1 VKLPPRKA
9 VLEEVRALAPH
20 VRQLVLAVAGEPLH
34 YQAGQWLSLSLPIG
48 ERPPLTRAYSLAEP
62 ERSDGRVQLCLD
74 RVPGSQASS
83 YLFGLEPGASIDF
96 SGPYG
101 DFVLPTEL
109 TRDLFFVA
117 RFTGIVPLR
126 CMLLECDRRGFPCD
140 VTLVMGAART
150 QDLVY
155 HDELQQMARRSSK
168 LRYLA
173 TLLAPEA
180 GWTGEVGTEMSIVHR
195 LLREGTSVVPY
206 VCGVREMVNEVRAV
220 FTEFG
225 FPRREVRS
233 EVYG

>member
-1 VKLPPRKA
+1 V
-9 VLEEVRALAPH
+9 VEEVHDLASH
-20 VRQLVLAVAGEPLH
+20 VRQITLAIEGEPLS

-62 ERSDGRVQLCLD
+62 ARDDSKLRLCFD
-74 RVPGSQASS
+74 RVPGSQTSN
-83 YLFGLEPGASIDF
+83 YLFGLGPGDGVDF

-101 DFVLPTEL
+101 DFVLPPGEL

-126 CMLLECDRRGFPCD
+126 CMLLECERRGFPRD
-140 VTLVMGAART
+140 VTLVLGASRA

-155 HDELQQMARRSSK
+155 HEDLLAMARRASK

-173 TLLAPEA
+173 TLLGPQP
-180 GWTGEVGTEMSIVHR
+180 GWNGEVATEMSVVHR
-195 LLREGTSVVPY
+195 LLREGTEVIPY

-225 FPRREVRS
+225 FPRRDVRS